1 MQSIK
6 GNFADGHIYRTLLK
20 ILNFTSQTEGRTEVS
35 HIGPRQLKKRVD
47 SKLLGNITSVPATHF

>member
-6 GNFADGHIYRTLLK
+6 GNFADGHIYRTLFK

-35 HIGPRQLKKRVD
+35 HIGPRQLKKESR
-47 SKLLGNITSVPATHF
+47 F